1 MPPAPDQT
9 PPASADDPAPPT
21 TLQAAWTAAESQR
34 ALLLHAPT
42 QNDPAYQTRLAR
54 TLAALDALRD
64 GVSRAA
70 LFSTNESLDD
80 VATRELRFLLVD
92 ARHAEL
98 VEKTRRGERAEAE
111 EREGVLRESREGW
124 VAFLERARAYG
135 LLDKEQEGMWE
146 RVGRDGD
153 GFEVVQAG
161 MEAGRRREARIAGFR
176 AEKEL
181 KAKLEVCDMAGRDAG
196 EADAGRC

>member
-1 MPPAPDQT
+1 MSSAPDQT
-9 PPASADDPAPPT
+9 PPTSADDPAPPT

-34 ALLLHAPT
+34 ALLLRAPT
-42 QNDPAYQTRLAR
+42 QNDPAYQTRLTR

-64 GVSRAA
+64 AVSRAA

-92 ARHAEL
+92 ARRAEL
-98 VEKTRRGERAEAE
+98 VEKTRRGEWAEAE

-124 VAFLERARAYG
+124 VAFLERARTYG
-135 LLDKEQEGMWE
+135 LLDNEQEGMWE
-146 RVGRDGD
+146 RMGRDGD

-176 AEKEL
+176 AQKEL
-181 KAKLEVCDMAGRDAG
+181 KAKLEVCFMAARGAG